1 MARVAV
7 CLSGCGVKDGSEIH
21 EAVATLWALNQA
33 GAEIV
38 CCAPNGD
45 QPGVVNHL
53 TGDLSGHERRNMLVE
68 GARIARGKIQDI
80 AKMHASDIDALI
92 FPGGLGAA
100 KNLCTF
106 ADEGPNCRIL
116 PEVDRLV
123 GEMLDAGKPVGAIC
137 IAPAMLARMTGQRGL
152 HPRITIGND
161 AATAT
166 AIEKMGAQHVACVA
180 TDCVVDTAHKIVTTP
195 AYMLASGPAEVFEG
209 VRKLVAEV
217 LKLAGAAT
225 KV

>member
-38 CCAPNGD
+38 CCAPNID
-45 QPGVVNHL
+45 QPAVVNHL
-53 TGDLSGHERRNMLVE
+53 TGEPSGHERRNMLIE
-68 GARIARGKIQDI
+68 GARIARGSIQDI
-80 AKMHASDIDALI
+80 AGIHASDIDALI

-106 ADEGPNCRIL
+106 ADDGPKCQVL
-116 PEVDRLV
+116 PEVDRLA
-123 GEMLDAGKPVGAIC
+123 GEMLEAGKPIGAIC
-137 IAPAMLARMTGQRGL
+137 IAPAMLARITGHRGL

-161 AATAT
+161 AATAE
-166 AIEKMGAQHVACVA
+166 AIENMGAQHVSCVA
-180 TDCVVDTAHKIVTTP
+180 TDCVVDTTHKIVTTP

-209 VRKLVAEV
+209 IRKLVAEV
-217 LKLAGAAT
+217 LKLAGAIAR
-225 KV
+225 V